1 MGGCLYSEMP
11 VCVLVTFP
19 RTVYMRTGMRNKKLT
34 RCGLMLSCE
43 DEVVSLILN
52 GCKNVLVASGSANIR
67 VSVATCIINNV
78 TKW

>member
-1 MGGCLYSEMP
+1 
-11 VCVLVTFP
+11 
-19 RTVYMRTGMRNKKLT
+19 MRNKKLT
-34 RCGLMLSCE
+34 RCGLMLSCK
-43 DEVVSLILN
+43 DEGELGVSLILN